1 MRSLFLAIVALAASA
16 AANAQAPQASLAD
29 ITIRYVQAQEAVMQR
44 GAGKAETDALLAFY
58 TEDYTYYHPQYGAK
72 VTGRDSH
79 RNGVESH
86 LGETAD
92 ARIVIDGLMVNGDM
106 VTVSTETRFTV
117 VGDGK
122 KVFRPGFWVLT
133 FRDGK
138 IAQRVDVTP
147 LPLKPAT

>member
-1 MRSLFLAIVALAASA
+1 MARVGPKPTPCWPST
-16 AANAQAPQASLAD
+16 PG
-29 ITIRYVQAQEAVMQR
+29 ITLTII
-44 GAGKAETDALLAFY
+44 
-58 TEDYTYYHPQYGAK
+58 
-72 VTGRDSH
+72 

-92 ARIVIDGLMVNGDM
+92 ARITIDGLMVNGDM
-106 VTVSTETRFTV
+106 VTVSTETRFTIV
-117 VGDGK
+117 SDGE